1 MEVQLKQ
8 FELTT
13 KEWYDG
19 MPIVQCC
26 AEVAIFLDDGQQI
39 AAVNQAALKQAIAQV
54 VKQVVLVKPVGVNKT
69 DSTKTK
75 EE

>member
-1 MEVQLKQ
+1 MEVQLKE

-26 AEVAIFLDDGQQI
+26 AEVAIFLDDG
-39 AAVNQAALKQAIAQV
+39 
-54 VKQVVLVKPVGVNKT
+54 
-69 DSTKTK
+69 
-75 EE
+75 